1 MYKLKELREKANMTQ
16 AELAEHIGI
25 SQQAIGMYEQER
37 REPSFEKLAKMAD
50 FFGVSAD
57 LLIGRQEHE
66 VISPMR
72 VTSPPQYPNNKFRQ
86 LRIERNLTQAELLQ
100 QYNQRYNRTYS
111 IPALSLFENG
121 RRMPELPALMDF
133 ARFFNCSL
141 DYLVG
146 LEQEVTLGD
155 RLSAARK
162 KAELTQPE
170 VEAHTGIN
178 FKTISDWENNVSVP
192 SSNDIIALCYLYDVS
207 ADDLLGVRR
216 TKCLG

>member
-37 REPSFEKLAKMAD
+37 REPSFEKLAKIAD
-50 FFGVSAD
+50 FFEVSTD
-57 LLIGRQEHE
+57 LLIGRQEQE

-72 VTSPPQYPNNKFRQ
+72 VTSQPQYPNNKFRQ

-146 LEQEVTLGD
+146 MEPEETLGD
-155 RLSAARK
+155 RLSVARK
-162 KAELTQPE
+162 NAGLTQQE
-170 VEAHTGIN
+170 VESYTGIN
-178 FKTISDWENNVSVP
+178 YKTISNWENNVSNP
-192 SSNDIIALCYLYDVS
+192 SPAEIANLCYLYDVS
-207 ADDLLGVRR
+207 ADDLLGVKR
-216 TKCLG
+216 